1 MKLFRKILLSYLL
14 ILAPVLLAVV
24 ALGVL
29 FPPAWWHAPAVAFV
43 ALTASG
49 MAVLWARSVGR
60 RLHRLQKQAER
71 IADGDLA
78 EGVVIRHAP
87 RFPDESDELGTAI
100 EQMRSDQVDNIK
112 ALQVASVRA
121 SVASVTL
128 TGLAK
133 QINVA
138 AGEIVNS
145 MEQISSGAGLQTD
158 LVDQTSAL
166 MREVARSIQRTSS
179 SAEDAV
185 RSSTEASTVAQSG
198 SQLAGQAVDQ
208 MRAVFQAI
216 EQTSTQVFAFG
227 ERTKEIGAIV
237 RVITEVAQQTHLLA
251 INATI
256 EAARAGEAGRGFAVV
271 AEEIRLL
278 AENTSRSAERIG
290 GIVEEVTQ
298 GSLEAVGAVRSSTQ
312 QLNTGRDQLNAIIE
326 ALKNIVAAVTSGSD
340 RVQIISRLAKEQI
353 AGAEQTASAIEN
365 ISRVAE
371 QNASSTELVRR
382 AAEAQSESL
391 LEVTK
396 LAAEIVTL
404 AGSVDARVG
413 GFRLEVGGEDVDE
426 RNKNKL

>member
-1 MKLFRKILLSYLL
+1 MNLFRKILLSYLL

-24 ALGVL
+24 VLGML
-29 FPPAWWHAPAVAFV
+29 FPPAWWHAPVVALV

-49 MAVLWARSVGR
+49 MAVLWAWSVGK
-60 RLHRLQKQAER
+60 RLHRLHQQAER
-71 IADGDLA
+71 IADGDLV
-78 EGVVIRHAP
+78 EGVVIRRAP

-100 EQMRSDQVDNIK
+100 EQMRSDLVDNIK
-112 ALQVASVRA
+112 ALQAASVRA

-138 AGEIVNS
+138 AGEIANS

-158 LVDQTSAL
+158 LVGQTSAL

-179 SAEDAV
+179 SAEDAA
-185 RSSTEASTVAQSG
+185 RSSAEASTVAQSG
-198 SQLAGQAVDQ
+198 SHLAGQAVDQ
-208 MRAVFQAI
+208 MRSVFQSI
-216 EQTSTQVFAFG
+216 EQTSNQVFAFG

-326 ALKNIVAAVTSGSD
+326 SLKNIVAAVTSGSD

-413 GFRLEVGGEDVDE
+413 GFRLEGGGENVDE
-426 RNKNKL
+426 RKNNKP

>member
-1 MKLFRKILLSYLL
+1 VKLFRKILLSYLL